1 MSYHR
6 FGLTM
11 TNNLGGPVFT
21 VHCKSKDNDLGVHM
35 VAAKT
40 DYHFSFQPNIWKTTL
55 FFCSFQWNN
64 QVKQFDIFDA
74 PRDQDDG
81 YKFNWTIKP
90 DGPCKLVMSY
100 HRFGLTMTNNLGGP
114 VFTVHCKSK
123 DNDLGVHMVA
133 AKTDYHFSF
142 QPNIWKTTLFFCSFQ
157 WNNQVKQFDIFDAPR
172 DQDDG
177 YKFNWTIKPD
187 GPCKL
192 GEFSESKD
200 GVVSLATFPDIH
212 PDSIEGSFTTEAVVE
227 SRDTRDGVQHENEI
241 TPKRSGHVI
250 CFT

>member
-1 MSYHR
+1 MVLL
-6 FGLTM
+6 FGLSHELPPFWPRTDLTM
-11 TNNLGGPVFT
+11 TNNLGGPV
-21 VHCKSKDNDLGVHM
+21 L
-35 VAAKT
+35 
-40 DYHFSFQPNIWKTTL
+40 
-55 FFCSFQWNN
+55 
-64 QVKQFDIFDA
+64 
-74 PRDQDDG
+74 
-81 YKFNWTIKP
+81 
-90 DGPCKLVMSY
+90 
-100 HRFGLTMTNNLGGP
+100 
-114 VFTVHCKSK
+114 TVHCKSK

-212 PDSIEGSFTTEAVVE
+212 PDSREELFGQRIHPSCMSQPLSAYLRRRSQLQHWITEFSKSSDDKTLQNHQPLFHHLIHPFQNNHQLDYLQAPEHLISDKVRFIYNGGCGRVE
-227 SRDTRDGVQHENEI
+227 RHKGWCST
-241 TPKRSGHVI
+241 
-250 CFT
+250 